1 MDFLVQAA
9 QAQAGGGGGQGASPM
24 MTLLFPIL
32 ILVVF
37 YFLFI
42 RPQQKRVKEHRQMVS
57 ELKKGD
63 EVVTNGGIAGHITEV
78 DESFVKVAI
87 ADGVEVQVQKQAVAS
102 LLPKGTLR
110 D

>member
-1 MDFLVQAA
+1 MDFLIQTAQAA
-9 QAQAGGGGGQGASPM
+9 NGAEQGNPLVGLA
-24 MTLLFPIL
+24 LPIL

-57 ELKKGD
+57 ELKEGD
-63 EVVTNGGIAGHITEV
+63 EVLTGGGIAGRVTEV
-78 DESFVKVAI
+78 QDSFVKVRV
-87 ADGVEVQVQKQAVAS
+87 ADKVELQVQKQSVSS
-102 LLPKGTLR
+102 LLPKGTLQ

>member
-9 QAQAGGGGGQGASPM
+9 YAQEGAGQGNPLVGLA
-24 MTLLFPIL
+24 LPIL

-57 ELKKGD
+57 ELKEND
-63 EVVTNGGIAGHITEV
+63 EVLTNGGLAGRITEV
-78 DESFVKVAI
+78 GDSFVKLKVAESI
-87 ADGVEVQVQKQAVAS
+87 EVQVQKQAIAS
-102 LLPKGTLR
+102 LLPKGTLQ

>member
-1 MDFLVQAA
+1 MDFLVQTA
-9 QAQAGGGGGQGASPM
+9 QAQAGGGGEGGFGV
-24 MTLLFPIL
+24 LLFPVL

-63 EVVTNGGIAGHITEV
+63 EVVTNGGIAGHITDV

-87 ADGVEVQVQKQAVAS
+87 AEGVEVQVQKQAVAS

>member
-1 MDFLVQAA
+1 MDFLIQTA
-9 QAQAGGGGGQGASPM
+9 QAENGATGGSPLAG
-24 MTLLFPIL
+24 LLLPVL

-87 ADGVEVQVQKQAVAS
+87 ADGVEVHVQKQAVAS
-102 LLPKGTLR
+102 LLPKGTLK

>member
-9 QAQAGGGGGQGASPM
+9 YAQDGAGQGNPLVGLA
-24 MTLLFPIL
+24 LPIL

-57 ELKKGD
+57 ELKEND
-63 EVVTNGGIAGHITEV
+63 EVLTNGGIAGRITEV
-78 DESFVKVAI
+78 GDSFVKLKI
-87 ADGVEVQVQKQAVAS
+87 ADTVEVQVQKQAIAS
-102 LLPKGTLR
+102 LLPKGTLQ